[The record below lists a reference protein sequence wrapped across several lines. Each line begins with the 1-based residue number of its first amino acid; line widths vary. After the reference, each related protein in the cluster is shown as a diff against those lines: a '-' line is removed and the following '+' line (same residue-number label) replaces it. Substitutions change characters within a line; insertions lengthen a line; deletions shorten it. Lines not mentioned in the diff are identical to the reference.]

1 MNLFTIADLH
11 LPLGADKP
19 MDIFGGWDNYV
30 ERLQKNWGK
39 LVNEDDTVIIAG
51 DISWGISL
59 EQSKPDFEFIN
70 NLPGKKIILKVNHDF
85 WWSTASK
92 INEFFE
98 KNNFDTIN
106 ILHNNCYSD
115 GNIAICGT
123 RGWIYD
129 GSGEKDKKIITRE
142 CGRLERSIQL
152 AINDGAIPIV
162 FLHYPPIYSEFMCE
176 EILSVLEKYGIKQV
190 YYGHIHGKGAY
201 NAVDSYK
208 DIKMRLIACDS
219 VDFTPVFVSRCK
231 EFKKL

>member
-70 NLPGKKIILKVNHDF
+70 NLPGKKIILKGNHDF

-176 EILSVLEKYGIKQV
+176 EI
-190 YYGHIHGKGAY
+190 
-201 NAVDSYK
+201 
-208 DIKMRLIACDS
+208 
-219 VDFTPVFVSRCK
+219 
-231 EFKKL
+231 